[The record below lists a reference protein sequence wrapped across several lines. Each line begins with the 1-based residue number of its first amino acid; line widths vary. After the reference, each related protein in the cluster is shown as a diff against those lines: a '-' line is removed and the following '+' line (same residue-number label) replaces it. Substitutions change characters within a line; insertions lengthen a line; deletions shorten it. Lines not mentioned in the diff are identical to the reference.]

1 MSDKEENKLDKKW
14 TETVPARQRRNDRMK
29 LKQTEEQFVRRGRGV
44 WERQKVYDY
53 LANRH
58 GDTPVAFSEIYGL
71 FPWSPYDSINHVCES
86 TVKNWFKAL
95 GVEVAK

>member
-1 MSDKEENKLDKKW
+1 
-14 TETVPARQRRNDRMK
+14 MK
-29 LKQTEEQFVRRGRGV
+29 LKQTEEQFVRRGRGT

-71 FPWSPYDSINHVCES
+71 FPWNPYDSINHVCES
-86 TVKNWFKAL
+86 TVKNWFKKL
-95 GVEVAK
+95 GVEVKND

>member
-1 MSDKEENKLDKKW
+1 MLDNW
-14 TETVPARQRRNDRMK
+14 PRAVRGVPATVPLLILARNDSMK

-71 FPWSPYDSINHVCES
+71 FPWNPYDSINHVCES